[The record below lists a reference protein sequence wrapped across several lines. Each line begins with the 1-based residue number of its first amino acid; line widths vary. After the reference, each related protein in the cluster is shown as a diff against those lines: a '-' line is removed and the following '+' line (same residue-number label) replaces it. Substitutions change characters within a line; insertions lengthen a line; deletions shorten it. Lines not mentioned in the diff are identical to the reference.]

1 MRFEVKAG
9 GIAAILFAMT
19 LLSGA
24 VFALGLLA
32 GYDVGRQA
40 QIDSA
45 QLATSYPLQP
55 PSSSAALASQAPAQ
69 PANKAVQANSTS
81 PSSVA
86 GVNIPAEGPPTVA
99 RESSGRSLKPRATP
113 ERQRLVSAAAPRANP
128 ANSAPDSASADENGA
143 AAESDNSEALDE
155 TSQAPNNNDVQ
166 ADRRAA
172 AKAPAVHHR
181 GYNIQIEAAM
191 DISGADRMMA
201 RLHRL
206 GYSSHLVPTE
216 IDGQRWY
223 KVEVG
228 PYATA
233 EEASDAEAEMRQK
246 YDQTYGGIAHGNSGR
261 ATADY
266 DSDE

>member
-1 MRFEVKAG
+1 MRFEVRAG

-40 QIDSA
+40 QIDTA

-55 PSSSAALASQAPAQ
+55 PPSSAAPSSQASQPVNPPQ
-69 PANKAVQANSTS
+69 SDS
-81 PSSVA
+81 SSSSSVA
-86 GVNIPAEGPPTVA
+86 RANMPAESAATVA
-99 RESSGRSLKPRATP
+99 EGSTSRSTTPHATP
-113 ERQRLVSAAAPRANP
+113 ERQRLVSASEPRANQATP
-128 ANSAPDSASADENGA
+128 PEDSASADESA
-143 AAESDNSEALDE
+143 APDSDNSEALDE
-155 TSQAPNNNDVQ
+155 PSRTASNTDVQ
-166 ADRRAA
+166 GEHRATAKTPA
-172 AKAPAVHHR
+172 AHHK

-201 RLHRL
+201 RLQKL
-206 GYSSHLVPTE
+206 GYTSHLVPTE

-228 PYATA
+228 PYTTA

-246 YDQTYGGIAHGNSGR
+246 YDQTYGGIARGGSGR
-261 ATADY
+261 ASADD

>member
-1 MRFEVKAG
+1 MRFEVKTG
-9 GIAAILFAMT
+9 GIAAILFAIT
-19 LLSGA
+19 VLSGA

-45 QLATSYPLQP
+45 QLATSYPLQAP
-55 PSSSAALASQAPAQ
+55 PASAAPSSQASAPPVNEAMSDSGSASPVIGT
-69 PANKAVQANSTS
+69 KASA
-81 PSSVA
+81 
-86 GVNIPAEGPPTVA
+86 
-99 RESSGRSLKPRATP
+99 ESSGNATGESNARLSTPHATP
-113 ERQRLVSAAAPRANP
+113 GRQRLASGSEPGAHQNGSAAHFDAT
-128 ANSAPDSASADENGA
+128 DENNA
-143 AAESDNSEALDE
+143 ALDPDNSEAVDE
-155 TSQAPNNNDVQ
+155 GSRTATNTDVESEPRPAP
-166 ADRRAA
+166 
-172 AKAPAVHHR
+172 KAPAGHHK

-201 RLHRL
+201 RLQKL

-228 PYATA
+228 PYATS
-233 EEASDAEAEMRQK
+233 EEASDAETEMRQR
-246 YDQTYGGIAHGNSGR
+246 YDRTYGGIARGNSGR
-261 ATADY
+261 SSADD

>member
-1 MRFEVKAG
+1 MRFEVRAG
-9 GIAAILFAMT
+9 GIAAILFALT
-19 LLSGA
+19 VLSGV

-55 PSSSAALASQAPAQ
+55 PASPAAPASQPSAQ
-69 PANKAVQANSTS
+69 PINEASQSGSTS
-81 PSSVA
+81 ASLITGSNPPARSANVA
-86 GVNIPAEGPPTVA
+86 G
-99 RESSGRSLKPRATP
+99 ESDGRTLTSRASP
-113 ERQRLVSAAAPRANP
+113 ERQRLVSASGSRANQP
-128 ANSAPDSASADENGA
+128 TSTANSAAADENGSA
-143 AAESDNSEALDE
+143 PESDSSQPLEETPEAAGNNERQDE
-155 TSQAPNNNDVQ
+155 NRV
-166 ADRRAA
+166 A

-201 RLHRL
+201 RLQRL
-206 GYSSHLVPTE
+206 GYTSHLVPTE

-233 EEASDAEAEMRQK
+233 EQASDAEAEMRQK
-246 YDQTYGGIAHGNSGR
+246 YDQTYGGIARGNSGR
-261 ATADY
+261 ATADD

>member
-19 LLSGA
+19 MLSGV

-55 PSSSAALASQAPAQ
+55 QPSSTAPSSQASSQ
-69 PANKAVQANSTS
+69 PANEGMQTDSASSSSLGGAN
-81 PSSVA
+81 A
-86 GVNIPAEGPPTVA
+86 PAEGPATVA
-99 RESSGRSLKPRATP
+99 GVSNGRSLTPPATP
-113 ERQRLVSAAAPRANP
+113 ERQRLVSAAARANQATSTTDSP
-128 ANSAPDSASADENGA
+128 SPDENAAAPD
-143 AAESDNSEALDE
+143 SDNSEALDE
-155 TSQAPNNNDVQ
+155 PPRTASDTDVQ
-166 ADRRAA
+166 GEHRAA
-172 AKAPAVHHR
+172 ARAAAVHHK

-191 DISGADRMMA
+191 DIIGADRMMA
-201 RLHRL
+201 RLQKL
-206 GYSSHLVPTE
+206 GYTSHLVPTE

-233 EEASDAEAEMRQK
+233 EEASNAEAEMRQK
-246 YDQTYGGIAHGNSGR
+246 YDQTYGGIARGNSGR
-261 ATADY
+261 ASAND